1 MVSTAASDNQTLL
14 PSDPVEAKHNPH
26 EPTDVSMDVDGLED
40 EGYQGHSSPKAQQRK
55 LESVPRD
62 LSMEDEHEEEIERPH
77 NVVTQPNGVII
88 IEKLDTP
95 ATRRE
100 KNLRRKAEKQKMASQ
115 AGEAISAGSSSNLS
129 VLQVPQP
136 PFLSATSQVH
146 RPFGSRLGD
155 DMESELSEL
164 SDLASEVP
172 DKVEKTTTAEEK
184 LKDEDRMNERRPEIE
199 KEREEPKNPSGTEP
213 SSTKK
218 DKVAK
223 PQDPRTE
230 DFPGGTLGKFCVVI
244 DLFAISNVSLFNFP
258 YSLGQGRQVQ

>member
-14 PSDPVEAKHNPH
+14 PSDPIEAKHNPH
-26 EPTDVSMDVDGLED
+26 EPTDVPMDVDGLEN
-40 EGYQGHSSPKAQQRK
+40 EGYQVHSSPKVQHHK

-62 LSMEDEHEEEIERPH
+62 LSMDDEHEEARERPH
-77 NVVTQPNGVII
+77 NVVKQPNGVVI

-100 KNLRRKAEKQKMASQ
+100 KNQRRKAEKQKMVL

-129 VLQVPQP
+129 VIQLSQP
-136 PFLSATSQVH
+136 PFSSATSQVH
-146 RPFGSRLGD
+146 RPFGSRPGD

-172 DKVEKTTTAEEK
+172 DKAEKTTTTEEK
-184 LKDEDRMNERRPEIE
+184 LKDEDEMNERHPEIE
-199 KEREEPKNPSGTEP
+199 KEREEPKNLSEFEQ

-218 DKVAK
+218 DKAS
-223 PQDPRTE
+223 PQDIHTKY
-230 DFPGGTLGKFCVVI
+230 FPGGTLGKFFVI
-244 DLFAISNVSLFNFP
+244 NDLSAIFNVSFFRL
-258 YSLGQGRQVQ
+258 SL

>member
-14 PSDPVEAKHNPH
+14 PSDPIEAKHNPH
-26 EPTDVSMDVDGLED
+26 ESTDVPMDVDGLED
-40 EGYQGHSSPKAQQRK
+40 EGYQGHSSPKVQHSK

-62 LSMEDEHEEEIERPH
+62 LSMDDEHEEERDRPH
-77 NVVTQPNGVII
+77 NVVTQPNGVVI

-100 KNLRRKAEKQKMASQ
+100 KNLRRKAEKQKLVSQ

-129 VLQVPQP
+129 VIQLSQP
-136 PFLSATSQVH
+136 PISSATSQVH

-172 DKVEKTTTAEEK
+172 DKAEKTTIAEEK
-184 LKDEDRMNERRPEIE
+184 LKDEDGMNKRHPEIE
-199 KEREEPKNPSGTEP
+199 KEREEAKNPSGPEQ

-218 DKVAK
+218 DKAK

-230 DFPGGTLGKFCVVI
+230 DFPGGTLGKFYVINDLDRKSVV
-244 DLFAISNVSLFNFP
+244 
-258 YSLGQGRQVQ
+258 